1 MEGQRSNKKSY
12 EIDMCHGPLLAK
24 ILIFSVPLMLSG
36 ILQLL
41 FNAADIVVVGRFTG
55 SEALAAVGSTS
66 ALINLLVN
74 LFIGLSVG
82 VNVMVAKYYG
92 AKREQDIQDTVHT
105 AVLTAIL
112 AGAVLTILGLL
123 LAHPMLHLM
132 GTPENVIGQSVLY
145 MRIYFLG
152 MIGVLVYNFGGAV
165 LRGIGDTR
173 RPLYILFAA
182 GVVNVIFNLIFVIY
196 FHMGV
201 AGTAVAT
208 AISQFL
214 SAGLVLYCLAKS
226 DSSYH
231 LDLKKL
237 RIVPLKLKEM
247 AGIGIPAGMQGA
259 VFSISNVLI
268 QSSVNSF
275 GSVAMAGN
283 TAAANIEG
291 FVYIAMNTFHQAA
304 LSFTSQNY
312 GAREY
317 KRITKVLFICL
328 GLVTVTGLVLGNG
341 AYLAGNWLLRIYS
354 DEAEVISYG
363 MLRMSIICTLY
374 FLCGLMD
381 VMSGCLRGLGHSVV
395 AMVVSML
402 GACGLRVLWI
412 FTIFAMFRSLEVLFW
427 SYPVTWG
434 VTFAAHM
441 ICFLVVKQKQLNR
454 KENAAVG
461 NC

>member
-1 MEGQRSNKKSY
+1 MEGRRSRKKSY
-12 EIDMCHGPLLAK
+12 EIDMCHGPLLVK
-24 ILIFSVPLMLSG
+24 ILMFSVPLMLSG

-105 AVLTAIL
+105 AVLTAVV
-112 AGAVLTILGLL
+112 AGAILTVLGLL

-132 GTPENVIGQSVLY
+132 GTPEDVIGQSVLY

-173 RPLYILFAA
+173 RPLYILFIA

-196 FHMGV
+196 FGMGV

-214 SAGLVLYCLAKS
+214 SAILVLLCLAKS

-237 RIVPLKLKEM
+237 RIVSRKLKEM

-312 GAREY
+312 GARQY

-328 GLVTVTGLVLGNG
+328 SLVTVTGLVLGSG
-341 AYLAGNWLLRIYS
+341 AYLAFGTDPNNHSHYTTNQR
-354 DEAEVISYG
+354 
-363 MLRMSIICTLY
+363 
-374 FLCGLMD
+374 
-381 VMSGCLRGLGHSVV
+381 GCR
-395 AMVVSML
+395 
-402 GACGLRVLWI
+402 
-412 FTIFAMFRSLEVLFW
+412 TD
-427 SYPVTWG
+427 
-434 VTFAAHM
+434 
-441 ICFLVVKQKQLNR
+441 Q
-454 KENAAVG
+454 
-461 NC
+461 

>member
-1 MEGQRSNKKSY
+1 
-12 EIDMCHGPLLAK
+12 MCSGPLLPK

-55 SEALAAVGSTS
+55 SQALAAVGSTS

-92 AKREQDIQDTVHT
+92 ARRDKDIEETVHT
-105 AVLTAIL
+105 AVLTAL
-112 AGAVLTILGLL
+112 AAGAVLTVVGVL
-123 LAHPMLHLM
+123 LAHPLLRIM
-132 GTPENVIGQSVLY
+132 GTPEDVIGQAVLY

-152 MIGVLVYNFGGAV
+152 MIGTLSYNFGGAV
-165 LRGIGDTR
+165 LRGIGDTK

-182 GVVNVIFNLIFVIY
+182 GVVNVVFNLIFVIL

-214 SAGLVLYCLAKS
+214 SAGLVLRCLAVS
-226 DSSYH
+226 ETSYR
-231 LDLKKL
+231 LNVKAL
-237 RIVPLKLKEM
+237 RIVPKKLKEM
-247 AGIGIPAGMQGA
+247 AGIGVPAGMQGA

-275 GSVAMAGN
+275 GSIAMAGN

-291 FVYIAMNTFHQAA
+291 FVYMAMNTFHQAA

-312 GAREY
+312 GARQY
-317 KRITKVLFICL
+317 KRITRVLFICL
-328 GLVTVTGLVLGNG
+328 GLVAVTGIVLGNG
-341 AYLAGNWLLRIYS
+341 AYLAGGLLLRIYS
-354 DEAEVISYG
+354 DDAAVLSYG
-363 MLRMSIICTLY
+363 MLRLSIICTLY

-381 VMSGCLRGLGHSVV
+381 VMSGVMRGLGHSVL
-395 AMVVSML
+395 AMVVSMV
-402 GACGLRVLWI
+402 GACGLRILWI
-412 FTIFAMFRSLEVLFW
+412 FTIFAIFRKLDILFW
-427 SYPVTWG
+427 SYPVTWA
-434 VTFAAHM
+434 VTFGAHV
-441 ICFLVVKQKQLNR
+441 ICFLLVRKKQLVPEHMGTFPE
-454 KENAAVG
+454 KAVG
-461 NC
+461 S